1 MISEKLLDN
10 WNFHLNWQYWQGGDG
25 EIVTLPHDFML
36 GTPRTPDSPT
46 GSAYGYFQPCNGT
59 YVRKIVKYSAEMQ
72 LLKFDGVMGLCEVF
86 VNDDHVCFHPYG
98 YTAFVCDIG
107 KYLHDGENTLR
118 IEVDA
123 SCQPAS
129 RWYTGAGSYREVE
142 LLTSGRD
149 HFTPWGVSVKIL
161 DIDSD
166 SAQVEFSA
174 DVVSSEHQTRK

>member
-1 MISEKLLDN
+1 MAILAGRGWRN
-10 WNFHLNWQYWQGGDG
+10 RHLTARLYARYTAHSRFTDRGSLW
-25 EIVTLPHDFML
+25 VFSTLQWYICEEN
-36 GTPRTPDSPT
+36 R
-46 GSAYGYFQPCNGT
+46 Q
-59 YVRKIVKYSAEMQ
+59 ISAEMQ

-129 RWYTGAGSYREVE
+129 RWYTGAEPYREVE

-149 HFTPWGVSVKIL
+149 HFTPWGVSAKIL